1 MFFPYDDH
9 PLLVI
14 KNRAREGGK
23 NTTFKHLNL
32 AASIPLIACTMGRA
46 FGDFSISKNEER
58 AFSRAQVIPALKSYR
73 AHIKK
78 DSRLHPIESLQLQP
92 LQKSIQEVGGG
103 LEHPIQTE
111 SPLKRLHQCL
121 LKHTHIQAHAL
132 LLFSQL
138 HCKNE
143 SSIWRDSKTQR
154 INLARPQP
162 SGEGEYSTTHGILT
176 SALTVS
182 KGVSTGTGKEVSGVH
197 NNTSSMSQHSRILR
211 LYDNIKTDKE
221 TFGNTYSFQASEQVK
236 LN

>member
-1 MFFPYDDH
+1 MEWFEGRCRFISKHALYIAVHKEEAYSIVMFFPYDDH

-92 LQKSIQEVGGG
+92 LQKSI
-103 LEHPIQTE
+103 
-111 SPLKRLHQCL
+111 
-121 LKHTHIQAHAL
+121 
-132 LLFSQL
+132 
-138 HCKNE
+138 
-143 SSIWRDSKTQR
+143 
-154 INLARPQP
+154 
-162 SGEGEYSTTHGILT
+162 
-176 SALTVS
+176 
-182 KGVSTGTGKEVSGVH
+182 
-197 NNTSSMSQHSRILR
+197 
-211 LYDNIKTDKE
+211 
-221 TFGNTYSFQASEQVK
+221 
-236 LN
+236 